1 VSKGAPRDGQAGF
14 ASKCSASLQENH
26 SRVKA
31 LAGGR
36 DPRYAAC
43 MNRSRPLLRTT
54 LFLALILPL
63 LGGLAVSCSP
73 VRYIMMTASPT
84 GAGPAAEPALPGLED
99 GLAGWLETRPEV
111 SARVSETLYGAP
123 LPAGEVQVTNRQL
136 IDAQAYNGAGRLELL
151 TLSITLPNNG
161 EGEIDLA
168 LITPTADQSPSP
180 AILIPSDCGLQAQLL
195 RTDIPPNRNPVPSY
209 CEPTGSRLEEY
220 ASSFFGE
227 YVVSPPIEQILRRGY
242 AVAAWHESDIAPDRA
257 SLHDQTLRSLGLDP
271 DAPDRPGVIGV
282 WAWMMSRVADALE
295 TEPAIDSQR
304 LAVMGHSRRAKAALL
319 AGARD
324 DRFGVIL
331 AHQSGTGGA
340 SLHRDNLGEPIS
352 SITDS
357 YPHWFVPS
365 YADYADREDTLP
377 LDAHYL
383 LALIAPRSVLLG
395 NSWRDVWSDPAGAW
409 RAAEA
414 ASPVWS
420 LYGVD
425 GLNQTRLDEID
436 VSGHIAYHIRPA
448 THGVRAEDW
457 DAFLDFLDARLEP

>member
-1 VSKGAPRDGQAGF
+1 
-14 ASKCSASLQENH
+14 
-26 SRVKA
+26 
-31 LAGGR
+31 
-36 DPRYAAC
+36 

-63 LGGLAVSCSP
+63 MGGLAVSCSP

-84 GAGPAAEPALPGLED
+84 GAGPEARPPLPGLED
-99 GLAGWLETRPEV
+99 GLDGWREARPEIEDLL
-111 SARVSETLYGAP
+111 SETLFGAP
-123 LPAGEVQVTNRQL
+123 LPVGQVEVQNRRL
-136 IDAQAYNGAGRLELL
+136 IDAEAYRGAGRLEMM
-151 TLSITLPNNG
+151 TLSIALPNNG
-161 EGEIDLA
+161 RGVIDLA
-168 LITPTADQSPSP
+168 LITPKGRSAPSP
-180 AILIPSDCGLQAQLL
+180 VILIPSDCGLQAQLQ
-195 RTDIPPNRNPVPSY
+195 RSDIPPNRNPVPSY
-209 CEPTGSRLEEY
+209 CEPSGSMLEEY

-227 YVVSPPIEQILRRGY
+227 YVVSPPVEQILRRGY

-257 SLHDQTLRSLGLDP
+257 SLHAETLSALGLDP
-271 DAPDRPGVIGV
+271 DTPDRPGLIGV

-295 TEPAIDSQR
+295 TEPAIDADR

-324 DRFGVIL
+324 ERFGVIL

-340 SLHRDNLGEPIS
+340 SLHRDNLGEPIA
-352 SITDS
+352 SITGS
-357 YPHWFVPS
+357 YPHWFAPRYS
-365 YADYADREDTLP
+365 DYAENEDALP

-395 NSWRDVWSDPAGAW
+395 NSRRDVWSDPAGAW

-414 ASPVWS
+414 ASPVWA

-448 THGVRAEDW
+448 THGVRAADW
-457 DAFLDFLDARLEP
+457 DAFLDFLDARYGAGSASAP

>member
-1 VSKGAPRDGQAGF
+1 
-14 ASKCSASLQENH
+14 
-26 SRVKA
+26 
-31 LAGGR
+31 
-36 DPRYAAC
+36 

-54 LFLALILPL
+54 LLLALILPL

-84 GAGPAAEPALPGLED
+84 GAGPEAEPPLPGLED
-99 GLAGWLETRPEV
+99 GLPGWLEARPDVEELI
-111 SARVSETLYGAP
+111 SQTLYGAP
-123 LPAGEVQVTNRQL
+123 LPQGEVEIIDRQL
-136 IDAQAYNGAGRLELL
+136 IDPDAYQGAGRLEML
-151 TLSITLPNNG
+151 TVSITMPDHG
-161 EGEIDLA
+161 HGEIDLA
-168 LITPTADQSPSP
+168 LILPNAATTPSP
-180 AILIPSDCGLQAQLL
+180 VILIPSDCGLQAQLL

-209 CEPTGSRLEEY
+209 CEPTDSMLEDY

-227 YVVSPPIEQILRRGY
+227 YVVSPPMEQILRRGY

-257 SLHDQTLRSLGLDP
+257 SLHAETLRSLGIDP
-271 DAPDRPGVIGV
+271 DTPERPGLIGV

-295 TEPAIDSQR
+295 TEPRIDSSR

-319 AGARD
+319 VGARD
-324 DRFGVIL
+324 ERFGVIL

-340 SLHRDNLGEPIS
+340 SLHRDNLGEPIE
-352 SITDS
+352 SITGS
-357 YPHWFVPS
+357 YPHWFVPG
-365 YADYADREDTLP
+365 YADYAGREEALP

-409 RAAEA
+409 RAADA

-425 GLNQTRLDEID
+425 GLNQTRLDELD
-436 VSGHIAYHIRPA
+436 VSGHLAYHIRPA
-448 THGVRAEDW
+448 THGIRAADW
-457 DAFLDFLDARLEP
+457 NAFLDFLDAQFETGSETER